1 MFRTNSLTVG
11 STTTLDRD
19 IISLNLLLTKQTN
32 SQASSTSGASKSVNA
47 TWLHQMRP
55 DMTVSGA
62 ISLAIQDQTI
72 GTISA
77 VNPGNSTSVVASLI
91 WQYQLSDTLSASVRY
106 SFLEQQS
113 PAAVYSFFQNM
124 LILGISKTF

>member
-1 MFRTNSLTVG
+1 M
-11 STTTLDRD
+11 
-19 IISLNLLLTKQTN
+19 LLTKQTN
-32 SQASSTSGASKSVNA
+32 SQALRSTSGTSKSVNA

-55 DMTVSGA
+55 DMTVSA
-62 ISLAIQDQTI
+62 ALSLAIQDQTI

-77 VNPGNSTSVVASLI
+77 VNPGNTTSVVASLA
-91 WQYQLSDTLSASVRY
+91 WQYQISDTLSASVRY

-113 PAAVYSFFQNM
+113 PAAVYSFYQNM